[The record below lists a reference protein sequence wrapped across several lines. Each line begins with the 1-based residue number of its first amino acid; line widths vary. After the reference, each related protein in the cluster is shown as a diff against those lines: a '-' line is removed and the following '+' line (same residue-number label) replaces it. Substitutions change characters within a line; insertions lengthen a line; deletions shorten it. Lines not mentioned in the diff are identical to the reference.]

1 MKNVKITE
9 RNLGYFSREA
19 YKSLRT
25 NLMFCGENKRV
36 IAVTSC
42 TPGEGKSNISLNLSI
57 ALAETEKRVLLIEA
71 DLRKPALMGCVQVKE
86 KIKGLTY
93 YLSGQSNL
101 QETICATDIPGFHM
115 IFAGRIPPNPS
126 ELLGNERF
134 APMVRCLR
142 NSYDYII
149 IDTPPLGSVID
160 CAVVAECC
168 DGVML
173 VLEAGNIS
181 YKLAQEVKGQLEK
194 TKCPILGAVLNKV
207 SQGRKAYGGHYGKK
221 SVYGRYGETEEYGEK
236 SRGKA

>member
-1 MKNVKITE
+1 MKKINVVTKK
-9 RNLGYFSREA
+9 LGYFSEEA

-36 IAVTSC
+36 IVLTSC

-71 DLRKPALMGCVQVKE
+71 DLRKPVLMGILGVKD

-93 YLSGQSNL
+93 YLSGQAAL
-101 QETICATDIPGFHM
+101 QDVICDTNIPRLHI
-115 IFAGRIPPNPS
+115 IFAGRIPPNPT
-126 ELLGNERF
+126 ELLGGERF
-134 APMVRCLR
+134 APMIRCLR

-160 CAVVAECC
+160 GAVVAENC

-173 VLEAGNIS
+173 VIETKSIS

-194 TKCPILGAVLNKV
+194 TKCPILGVVLNKEEPN
-207 SQGRKAYGGHYGKK
+207 RKGYYSRYGKYAP
-221 SVYGRYGETEEYGEK
+221 YGKYGTSEK
-236 SRGKA
+236 